1 MRAMG
6 VADEVLGLFIAQ
18 GSNSYAEQV
27 TMEEH
32 ARQAAALAQA
42 EGASDAWVL
51 AALLHDIGHFLEEPD
66 SEFGVTDHGTSGGMW
81 LAERFVEEVSEPVR
95 LHVAAKRYRCFV
107 DPDYQ
112 SRLSSAS
119 VGTLR
124 LQGGPMSA
132 DEAEIFE
139 AERVDRVID
148 VEQADAE
155 ATMKR
160 LAKEEGIF
168 AGPSS
173 GGSVFAALSLA
184 QEVENATIAM
194 IICDRGDRYL
204 STGVYDKP

>member
-1 MRAMG
+1 MMRAMG

-139 AERVDRVID
+139 AESYADGALAVRSWDDGGKVDGLD
-148 VEQADAE
+148 VPS
-155 ATMKR
+155 
-160 LAKEEGIF
+160 LF
-168 AGPSS
+168 AWQTLLEDSR
-173 GGSVFAALSLA
+173 FH
-184 QEVENATIAM
+184 
-194 IICDRGDRYL
+194 R
-204 STGVYDKP
+204 